1 MTVQYATGRTISIS
15 KGLNEADFIRQRWA
29 SGGTAK
35 RTSSNPW
42 MVSYRMNTF
51 RTIIIE
57 DDPRTRKGME
67 LAMRADSEIRVV
79 ANCADGRSAVNRIR
93 ELHPDLAF
101 LDVQMP
107 HMDGFEVLNELA
119 PSERP
124 HVVFVTASER
134 HAIRAFEVSA
144 VDYLLKPFDNAR
156 LIVALARAKEVIRK
170 ERAGYLSEQVQQLLH
185 YAREFE
191 TAAPPSETHR
201 VSATD
206 HTDQLVLKADG
217 ALHFV
222 KSSDVIWIE
231 AQGDLMKV
239 QTGAGTQLVRETLH
253 DLEQKLDESKFLRI
267 HRSFL
272 VNLDHVSRVETA
284 LYGDYSVYMSD
295 GSKLRLSRNYRA
307 KLKALINRAPIG

>member
-1 MTVQYATGRTISIS
+1 MSYMTVQYAVEDH
-15 KGLNEADFIRQRWA
+15 L
-29 SGGTAK
+29 GTTVGTV
-35 RTSSNPW
+35 RGS
-42 MVSYRMNTF
+42 RMNTF
-51 RTIIIE
+51 RTIIVE
-57 DDPRTRKGME
+57 DDPLTRKGIE
-67 LAMRADSEIRVV
+67 LAIRTDSEVRVV

-107 HMDGFEVLNELA
+107 HMDGFEVLNELD

-124 HVVFVTASER
+124 HVVFVTASEQ

-144 VDYLLKPFDNAR
+144 VDYLLKPFDNTR
-156 LIVALARAKEVIRK
+156 LVAALARAKEAIRK
-170 ERAGYLSEQVQQLLH
+170 ERAGFLSLQVQQLLQ

-191 TAAPPSETHR
+191 SAGTPSGSPRTAPS
-201 VSATD
+201 D
-206 HTDQLVLKADG
+206 HADQLVLKADG

-222 KSSDVIWIE
+222 KACDVIWIE

-239 QTGAGTQLVRETLH
+239 QTVAGTQLVRETLH
-253 DLEQKLDESKFLRI
+253 ELEQKLDASKFLRI

-307 KLKALINRAPIG
+307 KLKALINRSPIG